1 MKELI
6 LQVGADTNV
15 EYYSQQVNT
24 ITSHVD
30 RIATARGVC
39 EHSHRHPWVPASY
52 EVGQWGQAVAI
63 GPRSPM

>member
-1 MKELI
+1 MIKALI
-6 LQVGADTNV
+6 LQVRADTNV

-52 EVGQWGQAVAI
+52 EVG
-63 GPRSPM
+63 R

>member
-1 MKELI
+1 MTALI
-6 LQVGADTNV
+6 LQVRADTNV
-15 EYYSQQVNT
+15 EYNSQWVNINT
-24 ITSHVD
+24 GHVD

-52 EVGQWGQAVAI
+52 EIGQWGQAVAI